1 MPGYSLE
8 GICSDVS
15 LIDVVSLL
23 HDTTATGTLD
33 VVVEVP
39 YTLKFLKGNVIE
51 GSIIDWVGLEAAYT
65 APILSDQ
72 GWFGYR
78 RGEVGDP
85 GVPPAPF
92 LQFIADWAR
101 MYDEWERVM
110 SIIVSPSISFFGDLE
125 HFDEEY
131 GRTPRMVSRLTNR
144 PLFEVCAELA
154 EAVAKGQVLSL
165 DTSAWYD
172 LRLQHSGDV
181 RNGSLLDM
189 VLDGQTSYTSLIAA
203 GWSVDTL
210 RDDLIA
216 RLRAGL
222 RFPGSGWVM
231 RDTVWEERILRT
243 RALGGPAL
251 TREERPKNTLDIS
264 GLDAF
269 WVTPS

>member
-1 MPGYSLE
+1 MAGYSLE
-8 GICSDVS
+8 GNCADVS

-23 HDTTATGTLD
+23 HDTSATGTLN
-33 VVVEVP
+33 VEVEVP
-39 YTLKFLKGNVIE
+39 YTLKFRRGNVTE
-51 GSIIDWVGLEAAYT
+51 GSIIDWIGLEAAYT

-78 RGEVGDP
+78 KGD
-85 GVPPAPF
+85 VPVTATPIIPF
-92 LQFIADWAR
+92 LQFVADWAR

-110 SIIVSPSISFFGDLE
+110 AIIVSPSIAFFGELE
-125 HFDEEY
+125 HFTEEY

-144 PLFEVCAELA
+144 PLFDVCSELA
-154 EAVAKGQVLSL
+154 EAVTAGQVLSL

-172 LRLQHSGDV
+172 LKFQHSGEV
-181 RNGSLLDM
+181 RSALDS
-189 VLDGQTSYTSLIAA
+189 VLDGQVTYTSLIAQ

-210 RDDLIA
+210 RGDLIS

-243 RALGGPAL
+243 RANGGPL
-251 TREERPKNTLDIS
+251 FVREDRVQASVDVS
-264 GLDAF
+264 GLDSF